1 MAETP
6 HRSGFVTIVGPP
18 NVGKSTLVNAIVGEK
33 IAITTPKP
41 QTTRDRIRGI
51 WTRPEAQ
58 IVFIDTPGVHKAR
71 NRLNR
76 AMVQAAVS
84 TLSDVDLVYLMFDGT
99 RLAEAPEKAQ
109 KTHDTLLDALATV
122 QRPAIALINKVDKL
136 RAKGAL
142 LPIIE
147 AVTALGRFEAIVPV
161 SALRA
166 EGLDALQA
174 ATLPLIP
181 HGPPLFP
188 GDALTDR
195 SLRFMAREI
204 VREHLF
210 MSLEQELP
218 YQIAVSIDSWK
229 ERSEK
234 LIAIHGSIH
243 VARKSQKGIVIGK
256 GGSRLKKVGAR
267 ARRDLEALLETKV
280 YLDLHVRVEEGWIDR
295 AAGLRKLGYDDV

>member
-1 MAETP
+1 VTETP
-6 HRSGFVTIVGPP
+6 HRSGFVAIVGPP

-51 WTRPEAQ
+51 WTEPGAQ

-76 AMVQAAVS
+76 AMVQTAIG
-84 TLSDVDLVYLMFDGT
+84 TLSDVDLVYLMFDAD
-99 RLAEAPEKAQ
+99 RLADNPERAQ
-109 KTHDTLLDALATV
+109 QTHSLLLKTLSEGRT
-122 QRPAIALINKVDKL
+122 PAIALVNKVDRVK
-136 RAKGAL
+136 AKGAL
-142 LPIIE
+142 LPLIE
-147 AVTALGRFEAIVPV
+147 VVSGLGHFEAIIPM
-161 SALRA
+161 SALRR
-166 EGLDALQA
+166 EGLDELLES
-174 ATLPLIP
+174 TRPLIP
-181 HGPPLFP
+181 KGPPLFP

-195 SLRFMAREI
+195 TLRFMAREI

-229 ERSEK
+229 EQGQK
-234 LIAIHGSIH
+234 LVTIHGSIH
-243 VARKSQKGIVIGK
+243 VSRKSQKGIVIGK
-256 GGSRLKKVGAR
+256 GGSRLKKVGAQ
-267 ARRDLEALLETKV
+267 AQRDLEALLETKV

-295 AAGLRKLGYDDV
+295 ADGLRKLGYDDI